1 MTAPTA
7 PTAPTA
13 GRGPVAGPSRRAEV
27 GAQPRPGPRVLVV
40 VPVFGEQETTHALLG
55 DLRRED
61 GRADVVVVD
70 NKGDYEAD
78 GSEQVLRP
86 GRNLGWAEGTNHG
99 TEAARRGDH
108 AAFLWLNNDTR
119 LSEGFVAGLLRSWEE
134 TGAGVLGPVYDCH
147 WRHQR
152 LARPV
157 PVGSFRPRAATY
169 RAPFIDGTCMFVP
182 AATVDV
188 LGVLDA
194 DSFGPLGWGA
204 EIDYCLRARAA
215 GLTVAVTRRA
225 YLHHERAVTA
235 RALFGDYDTYVASAF
250 PAALDGLRERWG
262 AWEQLA
268 QVRLPKSQTR
278 PRRFTSRLRRHR
290 GPR

>member
-1 MTAPTA
+1 MESPTRL
-7 PTAPTA
+7 
-13 GRGPVAGPSRRAEV
+13 RGPQPHLAG
-27 GAQPRPGPRVLVV
+27 RVLVV
-40 VPVFGEQETTHALLG
+40 VPVYGKQETTHALLG
-55 DLRRED
+55 DLASE
-61 GRADVVVVD
+61 AELAEVVVVD
-70 NKGDYEAD
+70 NRGDYEAVAD
-78 GSEQVLRP
+78 ERVLRP
-86 GRNLGWAEGTNHG
+86 GSNLGWAGGTNHG
-99 TEAARRGDH
+99 TLAARRDDH
-108 AAFLWLNNDTR
+108 LALMWLNNDTR
-119 LSEGFVAGLLRSWEE
+119 LSRGFVAGLLRSWED
-134 TGAGVLGPVYDCH
+134 TGADVLGPVYDCH

-152 LARPV
+152 LVPAV
-157 PVGSFRPRAATY
+157 PVTSYRPRAATY

-182 AATVDV
+182 AATVDA
-188 LGVLDA
+188 LGLLDA
-194 DSFGPLGWGA
+194 ESFGPLGWGA

-278 PRRFTSRLRRHR
+278 PRRFTSRLRRRR

>member
-1 MTAPTA
+1 M
-7 PTAPTA
+7 
-13 GRGPVAGPSRRAEV
+13 

-182 AATVDV
+182 AATVDA
-188 LGVLDA
+188 LGLLDA
-194 DSFGPLGWGA
+194 DTFAPLGWGA

-235 RALFGDYDTYVASAF
+235 QAVFGDYEAYHALAYPPSLSGLSA
-250 PAALDGLRERWG
+250 RWG
-262 AWEQLA
+262 DWERLA
-268 QVRLPKSQTR
+268 EVELPASQTR
-278 PRRFTSRLRRHR
+278 PLRRSDRLPAGRRRR
-290 GPR
+290 GR